1 MGAGIALVMVLTV
14 VAGGADA
21 DAASAFSVSFLGF
34 SVLIDTVVSLG
45 VLGSAV
51 VPFRSELFGGGPAFG
66 VFAALPLGLLEAGD
80 GRALLFSAFVVCIEF
95 CRERV
100 GAGFGVGTGTGDAR
114 TGGSFGSGS
123 SVMTGDELTDVDMPA
138 TPFLLQTNMLAC
150 CPGSF
155 RTDVHIPLL
164 GLAAT

>member
-138 TPFLLQTNMLAC
+138 TPFLLQTNMLTS

-155 RTDVHIPLL
+155 RTGAHIPLL
-164 GLAAT
+164 GLAAA